1 MVDLNKMIITTQ
13 ANLDREELIVYEK
26 IVNSEPKGIDLHT
39 LIFEIAIENSM
50 YSKEDIED
58 ILEDLEKMDLI
69 TGTSQLVVDSEL
81 IVFHSK

>member
-1 MVDLNKMIITTQ
+1 MIITTQ

-39 LIFEIAIENSM
+39 LIFEIAIDNQM
-50 YSKEDIED
+50 YSSEDIQD

-69 TGTSQLVVDSEL
+69 TCTTKKCEENGDEM
-81 IVFHSK
+81 IVIHSI

>member
-1 MVDLNKMIITTQ
+1 MILTSQ

-50 YSKEDIED
+50 YSSEDIED
-58 ILEDLEKMDLI
+58 ILEDLEKMNLI
-69 TGTSQLVVDSEL
+69 TCTTKKCEENGDEM
-81 IVFHSK
+81 IVIHSI

>member
-1 MVDLNKMIITTQ
+1 MIITHQT
-13 ANLDREELIVYEK
+13 NLDREELIVYEK

-58 ILEDLEKMDLI
+58 ILEDLKKMNLI
-69 TGTSQLVVDSEL
+69 VSSTRPVVDSEL
-81 IVFHSK
+81 IIFHSK